1 MKYIILS
8 EYIEAR
14 GKKPMAKEKRKMTK
28 KRIASYVLLF
38 VALLYVGV
46 MLWHT
51 YKPLPPGISY
61 KGELHQ
67 VEDVEFIY
75 DLTYSKTKSKD
86 NYTSELRIFNEVFRM
101 IRDAQEFIVL
111 DFFMMD
117 DYYDEKEDFPQIAD
131 QLTEVLVNKKKEF
144 PDMPIV
150 YITDPVNTGYDS
162 YESEWF
168 EELQEAGVQVVYSD
182 MEPLRDSMPLYSGI
196 YRIFL
201 QWFDFDGKNRF
212 PNFLASDAPDV
223 KFSSYLKLLNIKA
236 NHRKTLVTEQAA
248 LVTSSNP
255 HAASGR
261 HGNAAFKVKG
271 LIQNDILESEEAV
284 LQYSSGGKLP
294 RIEAEEQEGPYQVQ
308 YLTEGK
314 VMDALISDIEKAKK
328 DDVIRMGM
336 FFLAEQE
343 IIRPLEEASDRGVNI
358 EIVLDP
364 NENSFGSKKSGLP
377 NRPVVQEMRENTD
390 NKIKF
395 RWYNTV
401 IGQYHTKLVT
411 VQTKDKTYI
420 TNGSSNMT
428 ERTLRDYNLE
438 ANLRIIAPTDSELT
452 DEINEYFD
460 RIWNNEDALYTLDVE
475 EYQNTLTFFQRGIY
489 ALQRWGK
496 LTTY

>member
-1 MKYIILS
+1 ML
-8 EYIEAR
+8 
-14 GKKPMAKEKRKMTK
+14 KEKRKMTK

-46 MLWHT
+46 MLWQT

-61 KGELHQ
+61 KGDLHQ

-86 NYTSELRIFNEVFRM
+86 HYKSELRIFNEVFQM
-101 IRDAQEFIVL
+101 IEDAQKFVVL
-111 DFFMMD
+111 DFFLMD

-131 QLTEVLVNKKKEF
+131 QLTDVLVKKKEEF
-144 PDMPIV
+144 PDIPIV
-150 YITDPVNTGYDS
+150 YITDPVNTGYES

-168 EELQEAGVQVVYSD
+168 KALEKAGVQVVYTD
-182 MEPLRDSMPLYSGI
+182 LEPLRDSMPLYSGV

-201 QWFDFDGKNRF
+201 QWFDFNGKNRF

-261 HGNAAFKVKG
+261 HGNVAFKVKG
-271 LIQNDILESEEAV
+271 PIQNDILESEEAV

-294 RIEAEEQEGPYQVQ
+294 RIEAQEQKGPYQVQ
-308 YLTEGK
+308 YLTESK
-314 VMDALISDIEKAKK
+314 VMDALVSDIQKAKE
-328 DDVIRMGM
+328 DDTIRMGM
-336 FFLAEQE
+336 FYLSEQE
-343 IIRPLEEASDRGVNI
+343 VIRPLEQAANRGVHV

-377 NRPVVQEMRENTD
+377 NRPVVQEIRENTD
-390 NKIKF
+390 DQIKV

-411 VQTKDKTYI
+411 VQTAEKTYI
-420 TNGSSNMT
+420 TNGSSNIT

-452 DEINEYFD
+452 DEINAYFN
-460 RIWNNEDALYTLDVE
+460 RIWDNEDALYTLDVE
-475 EYQNTLTFFQRGIY
+475 EYQNSLTFFQRGIY

>member
-1 MKYIILS
+1 MS
-8 EYIEAR
+8 
-14 GKKPMAKEKRKMTK
+14 KEKRKMTQ

-38 VALLYVGV
+38 VALLYAGV
-46 MLWHT
+46 MLWQT
-51 YKPLPPGISY
+51 YKPLPSGISY
-61 KGELHQ
+61 KGDLHQ
-67 VEDVEFIY
+67 VEDIEFIY

-86 NYTSELRIFNEVFRM
+86 HYQSELRIFKEVFQM
-101 IRDAQEFIVL
+101 IEDAQEFVVL
-111 DFFMMD
+111 DFFLMD

-131 QLTEVLVNKKKEF
+131 QLTDVLVKKKEEF

-150 YITDPVNTGYDS
+150 YITDPVNTGYES

-168 EELQEAGVQVVYSD
+168 KALEKAGVQVVYTD
-182 MEPLRDSMPLYSGI
+182 LEPLRDSMPLYSGV

-201 QWFDFDGKNRF
+201 QWFDFNGKNRF

-223 KFSSYLKLLNIKA
+223 KFSSYLKLLNVKA

-261 HGNAAFKVKG
+261 HGNVAFKVKG
-271 LIQNDILESEEAV
+271 PIQNDILESEEAV

-294 RIEAEEQEGPYQVQ
+294 RIEVEEQKGPYQVQ
-308 YLTEGK
+308 YLTESK
-314 VMDALISDIEKAKK
+314 VMDALVSDIKKAKK
-328 DDVIRMGM
+328 DDMIRMGM
-336 FFLAEQE
+336 FYLSEQQV
-343 IIRPLEEASDRGVNI
+343 IQPLEEAANRGVNV

-377 NRPVVQEMRENTD
+377 NRPVVQEIRENTD
-390 NKIKF
+390 DKIKV

-411 VQTKDKTYI
+411 VQTAEETYI
-420 TNGSSNMT
+420 TNGSSNIT

-452 DEINEYFD
+452 DEINAYFD

-475 EYQNTLTFFQRGIY
+475 EYQNNLTFFQRGIY
-489 ALQRWGK
+489 ALQRWAK
-496 LTTY
+496 FTSY

>member
-1 MKYIILS
+1 MNH
-8 EYIEAR
+8 
-14 GKKPMAKEKRKMTK
+14 KRKMTK
-28 KRIASYVLLF
+28 KRIASYLLLF
-38 VALLYVGV
+38 VALLYAGV
-46 MLWHT
+46 MLWQT

-86 NYTSELRIFNEVFRM
+86 HYKSELRIFNEVFRM
-101 IRDAQEFIVL
+101 IEEAQEFVVL
-111 DFFMMD
+111 DFFLMD

-131 QLTEVLVNKKKEF
+131 QLTEVLVKKRKEF

-150 YITDPVNTGYDS
+150 YITDPVNTGYES

-168 EELQEAGVQVVYSD
+168 KALEKAGVQVVYTD
-182 MEPLRDSMPLYSGI
+182 LEPLRDSMPLYSGF

-201 QWFDFDGKNRF
+201 QWFDFNGENQF
-212 PNFLASDAPDV
+212 PNFLASDAPEV
-223 KFSSYLKLLNIKA
+223 KFSSYLKLLNVKA

-261 HGNAAFKVKG
+261 HGNVGFKVKG
-271 LIQNDILESEEAV
+271 PIQNDILESEEAV
-284 LQYSSGGKLP
+284 LQYSSGGTLP
-294 RIEAEEQEGPYQVQ
+294 RIETEEQEGPYQAQ
-308 YLTEGK
+308 YLTESK
-314 VMDALISDIEKAKK
+314 IMDALVSDIKKAKK

-336 FFLAEQE
+336 FYLSEQE
-343 IIRPLEEASDRGVNI
+343 VIRPLEDAANRGVHV
-358 EIVLDP
+358 EIILDP
-364 NENSFGSKKSGLP
+364 NANSFGSKKSGLP
-377 NRPVVQEMRENTD
+377 NRPVVQEIRENTED
-390 NKIKF
+390 KIKV

-411 VQTKDKTYI
+411 VQTADETYI
-420 TNGSSNMT
+420 TNGSANIT

-438 ANLRIIAPTDSELT
+438 ANLRIIAPTNSKLT
-452 DEINEYFD
+452 DEINAYFD

-475 EYQNTLTFFQRGIY
+475 EYQNHLTFFQRGIY
-489 ALQRWGK
+489 ALQRWAK
-496 LTTY
+496 LTSY

>member
-1 MKYIILS
+1 MVNH
-8 EYIEAR
+8 
-14 GKKPMAKEKRKMTK
+14 KRKMTK
-28 KRIASYVLLF
+28 KRIASYLLLF
-38 VALLYVGV
+38 VALLYAGV
-46 MLWHT
+46 MLWQT

-86 NYTSELRIFNEVFRM
+86 HYKSELRIFNEVFRM
-101 IRDAQEFIVL
+101 IEEAQEFVVL
-111 DFFMMD
+111 DFFLMD

-131 QLTEVLVNKKKEF
+131 QLTEVLVKKRKES

-150 YITDPVNTGYDS
+150 YITDPVNTGYES

-168 EELQEAGVQVVYSD
+168 KALEKAGVQVVYTD
-182 MEPLRDSMPLYSGI
+182 LEPLRDSMPLYSGL

-201 QWFDFDGKNRF
+201 QWFDFNGENQF
-212 PNFLASDAPDV
+212 PNFLASDAPEV
-223 KFSSYLKLLNIKA
+223 KFSSYLKLLNVKA

-261 HGNAAFKVKG
+261 HGNVAFKVKG
-271 LIQNDILESEEAV
+271 PIQNDILESEEAV
-284 LQYSSGGKLP
+284 LQYSSDGTLP
-294 RIEAEEQEGPYQVQ
+294 RIETEEQEGPYQAQ
-308 YLTEGK
+308 YLTESK
-314 VMDALISDIEKAKK
+314 VMDALVGDIKKAKK

-336 FFLAEQE
+336 FYLSEQE
-343 IIRPLEEASDRGVNI
+343 VIRPLEDAANRGVHV
-358 EIVLDP
+358 EIILDP

-377 NRPVVQEMRENTD
+377 NRPVVQEIRENTD
-390 NKIKF
+390 DKIKV

-411 VQTKDKTYI
+411 VQTADETYI
-420 TNGSSNMT
+420 TNGSANIT

-452 DEINEYFD
+452 DEINAYFD

-475 EYQNTLTFFQRGIY
+475 EYQNHLTFFQRGIY
-489 ALQRWGK
+489 ALQRWAK
-496 LTTY
+496 LTSY

>member
-1 MKYIILS
+1 MNH
-8 EYIEAR
+8 
-14 GKKPMAKEKRKMTK
+14 KRKMTK
-28 KRIASYVLLF
+28 KRIASYLLLF
-38 VALLYVGV
+38 VALLYAGV
-46 MLWHT
+46 MLWQT

-86 NYTSELRIFNEVFRM
+86 HYKSELRIFNEVFRM
-101 IRDAQEFIVL
+101 IEEAQEFVVL
-111 DFFMMD
+111 DFFLMD

-131 QLTEVLVNKKKEF
+131 QLTEVLVKKRKES

-150 YITDPVNTGYDS
+150 YITDPVNTGYES

-168 EELQEAGVQVVYSD
+168 KALEKAGVQVVYTD
-182 MEPLRDSMPLYSGI
+182 LEPLRDSMPLYSGL

-201 QWFDFDGKNRF
+201 QWFDFNGENQF
-212 PNFLASDAPDV
+212 PNFLASDAPEV
-223 KFSSYLKLLNIKA
+223 KFSSYLKLLNVKA

-261 HGNAAFKVKG
+261 HGNVAFKVKG
-271 LIQNDILESEEAV
+271 PIQNDILESEEAV
-284 LQYSSGGKLP
+284 LQYSSDGTLP
-294 RIEAEEQEGPYQVQ
+294 RIETEEQEGPYQAQ
-308 YLTEGK
+308 YLTESK
-314 VMDALISDIEKAKK
+314 VMDALVGDIKKAKK

-336 FFLAEQE
+336 FYLSEQE
-343 IIRPLEEASDRGVNI
+343 VIRPLEDAANRGVHV
-358 EIVLDP
+358 EIILDP

-377 NRPVVQEMRENTD
+377 NRPVVQEIRENTD
-390 NKIKF
+390 DKIKV

-411 VQTKDKTYI
+411 VQTADETYI
-420 TNGSSNMT
+420 TNGSANIT

-452 DEINEYFD
+452 DEINAYFD

-475 EYQNTLTFFQRGIY
+475 EYQNHLTFFQRGIY
-489 ALQRWGK
+489 ALQRWAK
-496 LTTY
+496 LTSY

>member
-1 MKYIILS
+1 M
-8 EYIEAR
+8 
-14 GKKPMAKEKRKMTK
+14 GKAKRKWTK

-38 VALLYVGV
+38 FALLYAGV
-46 MLWHT
+46 MLWQT

-61 KGELHQ
+61 EGELHE

-75 DLTYSKTKSKD
+75 DLTYSKTKSGDQYK
-86 NYTSELRIFNEVFRM
+86 SELRIFNEVFRM
-101 IRDAQEFIVL
+101 IQDAQEFVVL
-111 DFFMMD
+111 DFFLMD
-117 DYYDEKEDFPQIAD
+117 DYYDEKEDFPQMAD
-131 QLTEVLVNKKKEF
+131 QLIDVLVKKKEEF

-150 YITDPVNTGYDS
+150 YITDPVNTGYES
-162 YESEWF
+162 YESKWF
-168 EELQEAGVQVVYSD
+168 KALEKAGVQVVYTD
-182 MEPLRDSMPLYSGI
+182 LEPLRDSMPLYSGV

-201 QWFDFDGKNRF
+201 QWFDFNGKNRF

-223 KFSSYLKLLNIKA
+223 KFSSYLKLLNVKA

-271 LIQNDILESEEAV
+271 PVQNDILESEEAV
-284 LQYSSGGKLP
+284 LQYTSGGELP
-294 RIEAEEQEGPYQVQ
+294 RIKAKEQEGPYQVQ
-308 YLTEGK
+308 YVTESK
-314 VMDALISDIEKAKK
+314 VLDALVGDIEKTKK
-328 DDVIRMGM
+328 GDTIRMGM
-336 FFLAEQE
+336 FYLSEQE
-343 IIRPLEEASDRGVNI
+343 VIRPLEEAANRGVKI
-358 EIVLDP
+358 EMVLDP

-390 NKIKF
+390 DRIKV

-411 VQTKDKTYI
+411 VQTADKTYI
-420 TNGSSNMT
+420 TNGSSNIT

-452 DEINEYFD
+452 DEINRYFD

-475 EYQNTLTFFQRGIY
+475 EYQNPLTFFQRGIY
-489 ALQRWGK
+489 ALQRWAK

>member
-1 MKYIILS
+1 
-8 EYIEAR
+8 
-14 GKKPMAKEKRKMTK
+14 MAKQKRKMTK

-38 VALLYVGV
+38 FALLYAGV
-46 MLWHT
+46 MLWQT

-86 NYTSELRIFNEVFRM
+86 HYQSELRIFKEVFRM
-101 IRDAQEFIVL
+101 IEEAKEFVVL
-111 DFFMMD
+111 DFFLMD
-117 DYYDEKEDFPQIAD
+117 DYYDENENFPQIAD
-131 QLTEVLVNKKKEF
+131 QLTEVLVKKKQRN
-144 PDMPIV
+144 PDMLIV
-150 YITDPVNTGYDS
+150 YITDPVNTGYGS

-168 EELQEAGVQVVYSD
+168 KALEAAGVQVVYTD
-182 MEPLRDSMPLYSGI
+182 LEPLRDSTPLYSGI

-201 QWFDFDGKNRF
+201 QWFDFDGNNIF

-223 KFSSYLKLLNIKA
+223 KFTSYLKLLNVKA
-236 NHRKTLVTEQAA
+236 NHRKTLVTDQAA

-271 LIQNDILESEEAV
+271 PIQNDILESEEAV
-284 LQYSSGGKLP
+284 LQYSAGGKLP
-294 RIEAEEQEGPYQVQ
+294 RAENAAEQKGPYQVQ
-308 YLTEGK
+308 YLTESK
-314 VMDALISDIEKAKK
+314 VLDALVSDIGKAKK
-328 DDVIRMGM
+328 GDRIRMGM
-336 FFLAEQE
+336 FYLSEQE
-343 IIRPLEEASDRGVNI
+343 VIQPLEDAANRGVKV

-377 NRPVVQEMRENTD
+377 NRPVVQEIRENTD
-390 NKIKF
+390 DQIKV

-411 VQTKDKTYI
+411 VQTADQTFI
-420 TNGSSNMT
+420 TNGSSNIT

-438 ANLRIIAPTDSELT
+438 ANLRIIAPADSELT
-452 DEINEYFD
+452 EEINAYFD

-475 EYQNTLTFFQRGIY
+475 EYQNNLTFFQRGIY
-489 ALQRWGK
+489 ALQRWAK

>member
-1 MKYIILS
+1 MNH
-8 EYIEAR
+8 
-14 GKKPMAKEKRKMTK
+14 KRKMTK
-28 KRIASYVLLF
+28 KRIASYALLF
-38 VALLYVGV
+38 VALLYAGV
-46 MLWHT
+46 MLWQT

-86 NYTSELRIFNEVFRM
+86 HYKSELRIFNEVFRM
-101 IRDAQEFIVL
+101 IEEAQEFVVL
-111 DFFMMD
+111 DFFLMD

-131 QLTEVLVNKKKEF
+131 QLTEVLVKKRKEF

-150 YITDPVNTGYDS
+150 YITDPVNTGYES

-168 EELQEAGVQVVYSD
+168 KALEKAGVQVVYTD
-182 MEPLRDSMPLYSGI
+182 LEPLRDSMPLYSGL

-201 QWFDFDGKNRF
+201 QWFDFNENNRF

-223 KFSSYLKLLNIKA
+223 KFSSYLKLSNVKA

-261 HGNAAFKVKG
+261 HGNVAFKVKG
-271 LIQNDILESEEAV
+271 PIQNDILESEEAV
-284 LQYSSGGKLP
+284 LQYSSGGTLP
-294 RIEAEEQEGPYQVQ
+294 RIETEEQEGPYQVQ
-308 YLTEGK
+308 YLTESK
-314 VMDALISDIEKAKK
+314 VMDALVSDIKKAKK

-336 FFLAEQE
+336 FYLSEQE
-343 IIRPLEEASDRGVNI
+343 VIRPLEDAANRGVHVEMI
-358 EIVLDP
+358 LDP

-377 NRPVVQEMRENTD
+377 NRPVVQEIRENTD
-390 NKIKF
+390 DKIKV

-411 VQTKDKTYI
+411 VQTADETYI
-420 TNGSSNMT
+420 TNGSANIT

-452 DEINEYFD
+452 DEINAYFD

-475 EYQNTLTFFQRGIY
+475 EYQNGLTFFQRGIY
-489 ALQRWGK
+489 ALQRWAK
-496 LTTY
+496 LTSY

>member
-1 MKYIILS
+1 MK
-8 EYIEAR
+8 
-14 GKKPMAKEKRKMTK
+14 KVKRKWTK

-38 VALLYVGV
+38 FALLYAGV
-46 MLWHT
+46 MLWQT

-61 KGELHQ
+61 KGDLHE
-67 VEDVEFIY
+67 VEEVEFIY
-75 DLTYSKTKSKD
+75 DLTYSKTKEKD
-86 NYTSELRIFNEVFRM
+86 HYKSELRIFNEVFQM
-101 IRDAQEFIVL
+101 IKDAQEFIVL
-111 DFFMMD
+111 DFFLMD

-131 QLTEVLVNKKKEF
+131 QLTDVLVKKKEEF

-150 YITDPVNTGYDS
+150 YITDPVNTGYES

-168 EELQEAGVQVVYSD
+168 KALEEAGVQVVYTD
-182 MEPLRDSMPLYSGI
+182 LEPLRDSMPLYSGV

-201 QWFDFDGKNRF
+201 QWFDFKGGNHF

-223 KFSSYLKLLNIKA
+223 KFSSYLKLLNVKA

-261 HGNAAFKVKG
+261 HGNVAFKVKG
-271 LIQNDILESEEAV
+271 LVQNDILESEEAV

-294 RIEAEEQEGPYQVQ
+294 RIEAEEQTGPYQVQ
-308 YLTEGK
+308 YVTESK
-314 VMDALISDIEKAKK
+314 VLDALVNDIEKAEKG
-328 DDVIRMGM
+328 DLIRMGM
-336 FFLAEQE
+336 FYLSEQE
-343 IIRPLEEASDRGVNI
+343 VIRPLEEAANRGVHV

-377 NRPVVQEMRENTD
+377 NRPVVQEIRENTED
-390 NKIKF
+390 KIKV

-411 VQTKDKTYI
+411 VQTADKTYI
-420 TNGSSNMT
+420 TNGSSNIT

-475 EYQNTLTFFQRGIY
+475 EYQDSLTFFQRGIY
-489 ALQRWGK
+489 ALQRWVK